1 MKAVGYVAVLGE
13 DEGQIS
19 ELHNELEQVA
29 KGENLDLVEIY
40 VDRHASASL
49 AGRPGFAKAI
59 EVLYKD
65 EMAVLL
71 ISWVNVSPIPSVQ
84 ATAYLSLEEVAMQ
97 IFVSRPPAED
107 E

>member
-1 MKAVGYVAVLGE
+1 
-13 DEGQIS
+13 
-19 ELHNELEQVA
+19 
-29 KGENLDLVEIY
+29 

-59 EVLYKD
+59 EVLHK
-65 EMAVLL
+65 EESAVLL
-71 ISWVNVSPIPSVQ
+71 VSWGNVSPIPSVQ
-84 ATAYLSLEEVAMQ
+84 AAAYLSLEEVAAQ